1 LGWIKNSSNVKEW
14 QTISL
19 TNAIMTHGSWQNLP
33 KIPGKPGFSRVVRRL
48 SSSSRR
54 TNLKNLKN
62 KKIMTL
68 VKVNNNG
75 QKSLSSFVDEFFQGF
90 PAGLGRDESFGFPP
104 VNIHETAD
112 AYHLELSAPGRSK
125 EDFKLSVEAGQLTV
139 AFEKKEETKTE
150 DYKTIRKEF
159 SFKSFKRSFNLDD
172 RINSDGIQ
180 AKYENG
186 VLKLLLPKKEQ
197 VKESTKQISVQ

>member
-1 LGWIKNSSNVKEW
+1 
-14 QTISL
+14 
-19 TNAIMTHGSWQNLP
+19 
-33 KIPGKPGFSRVVRRL
+33 
-48 SSSSRR
+48 
-54 TNLKNLKN
+54 
-62 KKIMTL
+62 MTL

-75 QKSLSSFVDEFFQGF
+75 HRSLTNFVDEFFQGL
-90 PAGLGRDESFGFPP
+90 PAGLGREESFGFFPP

-125 EDFKLSVEAGQLTV
+125 EDFKIALDNGQLTV
-139 AFEKKEETKTE
+139 SFEKKEETKTE
-150 DYKTIRKEF
+150 DYKTVRKEF

-172 RINSDGIQ
+172 QIESNGIQ

-197 VKESTKQISVQ
+197 VKDAAKQISIQ